1 VGQHDMRDA
10 WGEWGLGG
18 LRRVRAVVANLPHG
32 SNLRLP
38 YDGYI
43 RDMPALRSLRA
54 GMLGPPGAA
63 GGGGPC
69 RARFVF
75 VGGARLH
82 DGGGGNS
89 LRAAL
94 EECGFEVLRS
104 APALG
109 GALSLTCARLR
120 PAARTPPNPPDWEG
134 PARPGSDRGRWT

>member
-1 VGQHDMRDA
+1 MVGQHDMREA

-18 LRRVRAVVANLPHG
+18 LRRVQAVVANLPHG
-32 SNLRLP
+32 NNLRLP
-38 YDGYI
+38 YAGYI
-43 RDMPALRSLRA
+43 RDMLRSLRA
-54 GMLGPPGAA
+54 GMLGPPGGE
-63 GGGGPC
+63 GGAC

-82 DGGGGNS
+82 DTDGGNN

-120 PAARTPPNPPDWEG
+120 PAAPPN
-134 PARPGSDRGRWT
+134 RT